1 MDADW
6 EVMQVDHD
14 EVDMDPQDSEKQQ
27 QLAADTEIWEQRLAD
42 EQRLRLFTEQVLDSR
57 QQELEAQEALNAQL
71 MEKME
76 ALKKEL
82 EAAKIQL
89 AEARI
94 SSQSKAQQLSDAQ
107 DQIFRLQSTRRD
119 ITESEAQE
127 KYRLVVGNVQ
137 RWVENRL
144 TDILD
149 DLDSDRIRTKA
160 SQSQASRIVS
170 LMRESAKR
178 CIPLSRSDEYHIIAV
193 IMNYLWFVFF
203 SKSFYCPLDDL
214 EGDTTLAWLDEVG
227 NSMSRLPRDES
238 QCREWRCE
246 ALTAI
251 TSQAT
256 FKTRRNRYLDLVTA
270 DLAEV
275 LKLVVPLSDPDEL
288 HESLRR
294 TIIEPAADLV
304 HDLHLSPSIYSL
316 KWPARGAWSRLE
328 VYECLNISSGGLVLD
343 LSGTNSSSPSR
354 KKVRY
359 MFDVAPGLFVER
371 VEGGKKMALKAICR
385 PTVLVHSV
393 REAPRARQL
402 KELGLRRSHRLEFHQ
417 GVKGGSI

>member
-1 MDADW
+1 MALNLSLLTEKMDADW

-27 QLAADTEIWEQRLAD
+27 QLASDTEIWEQRLAD

-227 NSMSRLPRDES
+227 NSMSRLPR
-238 QCREWRCE
+238 
-246 ALTAI
+246 
-251 TSQAT
+251 
-256 FKTRRNRYLDLVTA
+256 
-270 DLAEV
+270 
-275 LKLVVPLSDPDEL
+275 
-288 HESLRR
+288 
-294 TIIEPAADLV
+294 
-304 HDLHLSPSIYSL
+304 
-316 KWPARGAWSRLE
+316 
-328 VYECLNISSGGLVLD
+328 
-343 LSGTNSSSPSR
+343 
-354 KKVRY
+354 
-359 MFDVAPGLFVER
+359 
-371 VEGGKKMALKAICR
+371 GKKHVI
-385 PTVLVHSV
+385 S
-393 REAPRARQL
+393 
-402 KELGLRRSHRLEFHQ
+402 F
-417 GVKGGSI
+417 